1 MKTITTVILLTV
13 FLVFPASLLS
23 AGSST
28 IQLIDIFWGNSANPE
43 KAIPG
48 DQKIDLT
55 ITVANV
61 GKSPI
66 CALVGELYPRPGE
79 SLPITSWDS
88 RPVLSASVASPIQPG
103 VLASLTYKASVRP
116 DVSPGVYAAELRLSY
131 RDCTSSSDLLP
142 QSTQTIPLNL
152 VIYEPPRPK
161 FIDYRWIVDGV
172 ETTVGPGTGQAF
184 LELVFEAPVESS
196 VANVEGWLTLPDEF
210 GGGVVYANYLQQIP
224 ASGVF
229 RLMFP
234 IIVPDTVEVGEKN
247 FGLTLSHRNKFGTLI
262 KTDYSIQ
269 VDVGGRA
276 DVSAVIYTPSFTA
289 NSVSILNY
297 LITNNGTAP
306 AYNVELNIR
315 SEIPTIR
322 VLQPVYTI
330 GTIEPGRTTQV
341 PVPIFID
348 KTTQPS
354 LYGLSSTISYRD
366 LQGNIRSKQFSMPF
380 VVEENAKPGFTARTS
395 QPFITAAHT
404 TPVSIIFTNKNPFPA
419 RDVKIAIRSSS
430 QQVVIIEGDTDLFIP
445 VIQPG
450 QTISTQLRLLAIPQ
464 AGDTVI
470 PIKTSLEYKDDIGL
484 PVTETLDINLAVTAD
499 ISIRLRSL
507 ALSPQRVQPGE
518 TVDIAGDVVNEGTGI
533 ARAVYVEIDGQP
545 PFKVLGEPSTF
556 IGQINPSQVAAF
568 TLNFIVDSQAK
579 PGTYEVN
586 VKVVYKNGFGDEF
599 QASRILVYQVV
610 ERQQTSI
617 ILPQPES
624 SSSVNPL
631 IVLLV
636 VAAALAAVILIVRR
650 RGRREAG

>member
-1 MKTITTVILLTV
+1 MKTITTIILLTIS
-13 FLVFPASLLS
+13 LVFPASLLT
-23 AGSST
+23 ADSST
-28 IQLIDIFWGNSANPE
+28 IQLIDVLWGNIANPE
-43 KAIPG
+43 KAVPG
-48 DQKIDLT
+48 DQKVDLT
-55 ITVANV
+55 ITVANI
-61 GKSPI
+61 GSKPL
-66 CALVGELYPRPGE
+66 CALVGDLHPRPGE
-79 SLPITSWDS
+79 SLPITNWDS
-88 RPVLSASVASPIQPG
+88 RPTLSASVGSPVQPG
-103 VLASLTYKASVRP
+103 SITSLTYKVNVRP
-116 DVSPGVYAAELRLSY
+116 DVSPGVYTAELRLSY
-131 RDCTSSSDLLP
+131 RDCTSTSDLLP

-152 VIYEPPRPK
+152 VVYEPQRPR
-161 FIDYRWIVDGV
+161 FIDYRWLVDGV
-172 ETTVGPGTGQAF
+172 ETSVGPGTGQAF
-184 LELVFEAPVESS
+184 LELVFEAPAETS

-210 GGGVVYANYLQQIP
+210 GGGVVYANYLQQVP

-234 IIVPDTVEVGEKN
+234 MIVPDTVKVGEKN
-247 FGLTLSHRNKFGTLI
+247 FGLTLTHRNKFGTLI
-262 KTDYSIQ
+262 KTEYTVQ

-276 DVSAVIYTPSFTA
+276 DVAAVIYTPSFTA
-289 NSVSILNY
+289 NSISILNY

-322 VLQPVYTI
+322 VLQPVYTL

-341 PVPIFID
+341 TVPIFID

-366 LQGNIRSKQFSMPF
+366 VYGNIRSKQFSMPF
-380 VVEENAKPGFTARTS
+380 VVEENAKPGFTARAS
-395 QPFITAAHT
+395 QPFIAAAHT
-404 TPVSIIFTNKNPFPA
+404 TPVSITFTNTNPFPA
-419 RDVKIAIRSSS
+419 RDVKIALRSSS
-430 QQVVIIEGDTDLFIP
+430 QQVVIIEGETDLFIP

-450 QTISTQLRLLAIPQ
+450 QTISTELKLLATPQ

-470 PIKTSLEYKDDIGL
+470 PLKASLEYKDDIGL
-484 PVTETLDINLAVTAD
+484 SAAENLDINFAVTAD
-499 ISIRLRSL
+499 ISIKLRSL
-507 ALSPQRVQPGE
+507 TLSPQKVQPGE

-545 PFKVLGEPSTF
+545 PFKVFGEPSTF

-568 TLNFIVDSQAK
+568 TLNFVVDSQAK

-586 VKVVYKNGFGDEF
+586 LRVVYKNGFGDEF
-599 QASRILVYQVV
+599 QASRTLVYQVV

-617 ILPQPES
+617 ILPQPEQ